1 MSTLS
6 ASAKLQ
12 IVAGFLKDS
21 PPGEI
26 NDVFN
31 DVRVLMEDEA
41 VLQDGVTGCFEEY
54 NVEQFTTVVPP
65 GKDYAVILSNN
76 NRLGADRFVD
86 SRGGISFAVDHI
98 RQTTSDPQPVDA
110 NPHIEPF
117 LHALDAAAS
126 KYISDHYPDGT
137 VTVSPNLAI
146 AIVGSKYNPNSFW
159 NGRWRSQWSAP
170 GASGGG
176 SGGGGGGGGGEMT
189 GRLSVNVHYYEDGN
203 VQLAA
208 AKDVTVVVPEASGDP
223 AAWAHTVVRLITKA
237 EGEFQAALSEK
248 LADLADTIFRTLRRA
263 LPITR
268 NKINWDSIAAYKIG
282 SELTAK

>member
-6 ASAKLQ
+6 DTAKLQ

-41 VLQDGVTGCFEEY
+41 LLQDGVTGCFEEY

-65 GKDYAVILSNN
+65 GKDYAVILSNS
-76 NRLGADRFVD
+76 NRLSADRFVD
-86 SRGGISFAVDHI
+86 SRGGLSFAVDHI
-98 RQTTSDPQPVDA
+98 RQTTSDPQPIDS
-110 NPHIEPF
+110 NPTIEPF
-117 LHALDAAAS
+117 LHALDAATS
-126 KYISDHYPDGT
+126 RYISDHYPDGT
-137 VTVSPNLAI
+137 ATVSPDLAI

-170 GASGGG
+170 AA
-176 SGGGGGGGGGEMT
+176 GGGEIT

-208 AKDVTVVVPEASGDP
+208 EKDITVVVPEASGDP

>member
-6 ASAKLQ
+6 DSAKLQ

-41 VLQDGVTGCFEEY
+41 LLQDGVTGCFEEY

-65 GKDYAVILSNN
+65 GKDYAVILSNS
-76 NRLGADRFVD
+76 NRLSADRFVD
-86 SRGGISFAVDHI
+86 SRGGLSFAVDHI
-98 RQTTSDPQPVDA
+98 RQTTSDPQAIDS
-110 NPHIEPF
+110 NPSIEPF
-117 LHALDAAAS
+117 LHALDAATS
-126 KYISDHYPDGT
+126 RYISDHYPDGT
-137 VTVSPNLAI
+137 ATVSPDLAI

-170 GASGGG
+170 AA
-176 SGGGGGGGGGEMT
+176 GGGEIT
-189 GRLSVNVHYYEDGN
+189 GRLSVKVHYYEDGN

-208 AKDVTVVVPEASGDP
+208 EKDVTVVVPEASGDP

>member
-6 ASAKLQ
+6 DSAKLQ

-41 VLQDGVTGCFEEY
+41 LLQDGVTGCFEEY

-65 GKDYAVILSNN
+65 GKDYAVILSNS
-76 NRLGADRFVD
+76 NRLSADRFVD
-86 SRGGISFAVDHI
+86 SRGGLSFAVDHI
-98 RQTTSDPQPVDA
+98 RQTTSDPQPIDS
-110 NPHIEPF
+110 NPSIEPF
-117 LHALDAAAS
+117 LHALDAATS
-126 KYISDHYPDGT
+126 RYISDHYPDGT
-137 VTVSPNLAI
+137 ATVSPDLAI

-170 GASGGG
+170 AA
-176 SGGGGGGGGGEMT
+176 GGGEIT

-208 AKDVTVVVPEASGDP
+208 EKDVTVVVPEASGDP

>member
-1 MSTLS
+1 MSELS
-6 ASAKLQ
+6 SAAKLH

-41 VLQDGVTGCFEEY
+41 LLQDGVGRCFEEY

-65 GKDYAVILSNN
+65 GKDYAVILSNS
-76 NRLGADRFVD
+76 NRVGEDRFVD
-86 SRGGISFAVDHI
+86 TRGGISFAVDHI
-98 RQTTSDPQPVDA
+98 RQTTSDPQPIDHP
-110 NPHIEPF
+110 NPDIEPF
-117 LHALDAAAS
+117 LHALDAATAR
-126 KYISDHYPDGT
+126 YISDHYPEGT
-137 VTVSPNLAI
+137 STVSPDLAV

-159 NGRWRSQWSAP
+159 NGRWRSQWSP
-170 GASGGG
+170 PSGAG
-176 SGGGGGGGGGEMT
+176 SGGGGGGAEIT
-189 GRLSVNVHYYEDGN
+189 GRLSVKVHYYEDGN

-208 AKDVTVVVPEASGDP
+208 DKDVTISVPEVSGDP
-223 AAWAHTVVRLITKA
+223 AAWAHTVVRLMTKA

-263 LPITR
+263 LPVTR
-268 NKINWDSIAAYKIG
+268 NKINWDSIAAC
-282 SELTAK
+282 E